1 MAAKTT
7 SKKASTNNGRKQAD
21 DLPPVPFA
29 EIGSTGLKRF
39 GGEVQEEFDPNLRG
53 IRGVRVYDE
62 MRRNDSDVGA
72 ILFAILHVALASTWE
87 VLPASESS
95 ADEAAAEWLSG
106 VLFEDM
112 SHSWRDFI
120 VDAMTSNAFGWA
132 WFEVVYKQRLGT
144 QFDPESK
151 FDDGRIGIK
160 KMALRG
166 QETLDKW
173 VFDPAGGVK
182 AMKQRVPGSMDVS
195 TIPIEKSLLV
205 RTSSEKNNPE
215 GFSLLRT
222 AYRPYFIKT
231 NMEEIEVI
239 GAERDMTG
247 VLVIGL
253 PANAQPADFA
263 KARDIGERYRNDDQ
277 TYLTLQRFG
286 KELHEGWTF
295 DTLKSPGQKVVDTD
309 KTILRSSAQI
319 MRSVL
324 ASWLTL
330 GQGRTGSFALADAQK
345 SLWTLSVGGRLDTF
359 AEEVNLFVVRKLF
372 ALNNF
377 PGITKPP
384 VLVHSDPGEIDLKE
398 LTPLL
403 RVLGELGMIDP
414 TQETLERVAE
424 RASLPKPSPDAA
436 ERLKQE
442 RKDAQPQ
449 MNAKKEGPD
458 NLGEPSNLPNNQVRQ
473 HQT

>member
-1 MAAKTT
+1 MAAKT
-7 SKKASTNNGRKQAD
+7 KKEVSENGRRQAD
-21 DLPPVPFA
+21 DPPVPYA
-29 EIGSTGLKRF
+29 EIGTTGLKRF

-53 IRGVRVYDE
+53 LRGVRVFDE
-62 MRRNDSDVGA
+62 MRRNDPDVGA
-72 ILFAILHVALASTWE
+72 ILFAILHVALASTWS
-87 VLPASESS
+87 VLPASDSS
-95 ADEAAAEWLSG
+95 SDKEAAEWLTG

-112 SHSWRDFI
+112 SHSWRDFV

-132 WFEVVYKQRLGT
+132 WFEIVYKQRLGAE
-144 QFDPESK
+144 FEPMSK

-160 KMALRG
+160 KLALRG
-166 QETLDKW
+166 QETLEKW
-173 VFDPAGGVK
+173 VFDPGGGVK
-182 AMKQRVPGSMDVS
+182 AMQQRAHTSPDTA

-247 VLVIGL
+247 VLKIML
-253 PANAQPADFA
+253 PANAQDTDFN
-263 KARDIGERYRNDDQ
+263 KARDMGERYRLDDQ
-277 TYLTLQRFG
+277 TYFTLQQFG
-286 KELHEGWTF
+286 KEKHEGWDV
-295 DTLKSPGQKVVDTD
+295 DTISSPGNKVVDTD
-309 KTILRSSAQI
+309 KTIMRCSAQI

-359 AEEVNLFVVRKLF
+359 AEEVNRFVVAKLF

-377 PGITKPP
+377 PGITKAPT
-384 VLVHSDPGEIDLKE
+384 LVHSDPGEVDLKD

-403 RVLGELGMIDP
+403 RVLGELGLLDP
-414 TQETLERVAE
+414 SQETLERLAE
-424 RASLPKPSPDAA
+424 RASLPKPSPDSAD
-436 ERLKQE
+436 RLKQE
-442 RKDAQPQ
+442 REDAQAK
-449 MNAKKEGPD
+449 MNAKPEGEPD
-458 NLGEPSNLPNNQVRQ
+458 ELGKPSNLPNNQDRQ